1 MSKKTSTVTKTYA
14 EQVFGQAKFHYN
26 NICWNFI
33 NRKVAGCETALL
45 LNKHSFRGYIVGR
58 SCIPEAA
65 PATLFQKGTLAQV
78 FSSEFFKRSI
88 FSYRKPPWLLLN
100 AVTTQNIWLYLQ
112 KNIILLRQICSVGKL
127 KKPVLLYVNDKRSC
141 FAFFVGLLDT

>member
-1 MSKKTSTVTKTYA
+1 M
-14 EQVFGQAKFHYN
+14 
-26 NICWNFI
+26 
-33 NRKVAGCETALL
+33 
-45 LNKHSFRGYIVGR
+45 GR

-88 FSYRKPPWLLLN
+88 FSYRKPPWLL
-100 AVTTQNIWLYLQ
+100 
-112 KNIILLRQICSVGKL
+112 RQICSVGKL

>member
-1 MSKKTSTVTKTYA
+1 MPNKCSDKQNSIKIIFVGTLLTEKLQVTKLHFYWIST
-14 EQVFGQAKFHYN
+14 
-26 NICWNFI
+26 
-33 NRKVAGCETALL
+33 LL
-45 LNKHSFRGYIVGR
+45 EVTLWE
-58 SCIPEAA
+58 EAVSQRQH
-65 PATLFQKGTLAQV
+65 LQLYFKKGLWAQV